1 MFLGEYQHGLT
12 KGKRLALP
20 KKIRAQITGTEV
32 ILSKGFEP
40 CINGFDKPLWE
51 ETAKQPLAIPL
62 YEERGRSLRRQM
74 FAAAQVVEIDKQGR
88 IILPDSLAS
97 WAGIKDEIIV
107 VGVGDHFE
115 IWESKK
121 WDEYLKK
128 EII

>member
-1 MFLGEYQHGLT
+1 MFLGEYRHGLT

-20 KKIRAQITGTEV
+20 KKVRSQITGTEI
-32 ILSKGFEP
+32 ILSKGFEA

-62 YEERGRSLRRQM
+62 YEEKGRTLRRQM

-107 VGVGDHFE
+107 VGVG
-115 IWESKK
+115 
-121 WDEYLKK
+121 
-128 EII
+128 

>member
-1 MFLGEYQHGLT
+1 MFLGEYRHGLT

-32 ILSKGFEP
+32 ILSKGFET

-62 YEERGRSLRRQM
+62 YEERGRILRRQM
-74 FAAAQVVEIDKQGR
+74 FAQAQEVEIDKQGR
-88 IILPDSLAS
+88 IILPDSLLD
-97 WAGIKDEIIV
+97 WAGVKDEVIV
-107 VGVGDHFE
+107 IGVGDHFE

-121 WDEYLKK
+121 WEEYLKRQA
-128 EII
+128 